1 MFFIWYNTI
10 IKGDKKMKYKD
21 ILVGEWF
28 QYGSNVFIK
37 TKHPVYGLK
46 NYIMENSLH
55 FGENWG
61 EMDDDIEVSYVAH
74 RKIEFPF
81 MWVRNATLANAVYK
95 VPLCINET
103 ILIKD
108 IFGGEP
114 MACMIATN
122 DKFEMNCGQWTK
134 YFNNAEIKY
143 TNSFEYNVIENT

>member
-1 MFFIWYNTI
+1 
-10 IKGDKKMKYKD
+10 MKYKD

-37 TKHPVYGLK
+37 TKHPIYGLK
-46 NYIMENSLH
+46 NYIMESSLH

-81 MWVRNATLANAVYK
+81 MWVRNATLANAVCK
-95 VPLCINET
+95 VPLYINET

>member
-1 MFFIWYNTI
+1 
-10 IKGDKKMKYKD
+10 MKYKD

-46 NYIMENSLH
+46 NYIMESSLH

-61 EMDDDIEVSYVAH
+61 KMNGDMEVSYVTH
-74 RKIEFPF
+74 RKIELPF
-81 MWVRNATLANAVYK
+81 MWVRNATLANAVCK
-95 VPLCINET
+95 VPFCINET

-114 MACMIATN
+114 MACIIATN
-122 DKFEMNCGQWTK
+122 DKFEMNCGQWMT
-134 YFNNAEIKY
+134 YFNDAEIRY
-143 TNSFEYNVIENT
+143 TNSFEYNIIENT

>member
-1 MFFIWYNTI
+1 
-10 IKGDKKMKYKD
+10 MKYKD

-46 NYIMENSLH
+46 NYIMESSLH

-81 MWVRNATLANAVYK
+81 MWVRNATLANAVCK

-122 DKFEMNCGQWTK
+122 DKFEMNCGQWMT
-134 YFNNAEIKY
+134 YFNDAEVRY

>member
-1 MFFIWYNTI
+1 
-10 IKGDKKMKYKD
+10 MKYKD

-37 TKHPVYGLK
+37 TKHPIYGLK
-46 NYIMENSLH
+46 NYIMESSLH

-61 EMDDDIEVSYVAH
+61 KMNGDMEVSYVAH
-74 RKIEFPF
+74 RKIELPF
-81 MWVRNATLANAVYK
+81 IWVRNATLANAVCK

-114 MACMIATN
+114 MACIIATN
-122 DKFEMNCGQWTK
+122 DKFEMNCGQWMT
-134 YFNNAEIKY
+134 YFNDAEIRY
-143 TNSFEYNVIENT
+143 TNSFEYNIIENT

>member
-1 MFFIWYNTI
+1 
-10 IKGDKKMKYKD
+10 MKYKD

-46 NYIMENSLH
+46 NYIMEGSLH

-81 MWVRNATLANAVYK
+81 MWVRNATLANAVCK

-114 MACMIATN
+114 MACIIATD
-122 DKFEMNCGQWTK
+122 DKEMNCGQWMT
-134 YFNNAEIKY
+134 YFNDAEVRY
-143 TNSFEYNVIENT
+143 TNSFEYNIIENT

>member
-1 MFFIWYNTI
+1 
-10 IKGDKKMKYKD
+10 MKYKD

-46 NYIMENSLH
+46 NYIMESSLH

-81 MWVRNATLANAVYK
+81 MWVRNATLANAVCK

-114 MACMIATN
+114 MACIIATD
-122 DKFEMNCGQWTK
+122 DKEMNCGQWMT
-134 YFNNAEIKY
+134 YFNDAEVRY
-143 TNSFEYNVIENT
+143 TNSFEYNIIENT

>member
-1 MFFIWYNTI
+1 
-10 IKGDKKMKYKD
+10 MKYKD

-37 TKHPVYGLK
+37 TKHPIYGLK
-46 NYIMENSLH
+46 NYIMESSLH

-81 MWVRNATLANAVYK
+81 MWVRNATLANAVCK

-114 MACMIATN
+114 MACIIATD
-122 DKFEMNCGQWTK
+122 DKEMNCGQWMT
-134 YFNNAEIKY
+134 YFNDAEVRY

>member
-1 MFFIWYNTI
+1 
-10 IKGDKKMKYKD
+10 MKYKD

-46 NYIMENSLH
+46 NYIMESSIH
-55 FGENWG
+55 FGKNWG
-61 EMDDDIEVSYVAH
+61 KMNDDTEVSYVTH
-74 RKIEFPF
+74 RKIELPF
-81 MWVRNATLANAVYK
+81 IWVRNATLANAVCK

-114 MACMIATN
+114 MTCIIATN
-122 DKFEMNCGQWTK
+122 DKFEMNCGQWMT
-134 YFNNAEIKY
+134 YFNDAEIRY
-143 TNSFEYNVIENT
+143 TNSFEYNIIENT

>member
-1 MFFIWYNTI
+1 
-10 IKGDKKMKYKD
+10 MKYKD

-37 TKHPVYGLK
+37 TKHPIYGLK
-46 NYIMENSLH
+46 NYIMESSLH

-61 EMDDDIEVSYVAH
+61 KMNGDMEVSYVTH
-74 RKIEFPF
+74 RKIELPF
-81 MWVRNATLANAVYK
+81 MWVRNATLANAVCK

-114 MACMIATN
+114 MACIIATN
-122 DKFEMNCGQWTK
+122 DKFEMNCGQWMT
-134 YFNNAEIKY
+134 YCNDAEIRY
-143 TNSFEYNVIENT
+143 TNSFEYNIIENT

>member
-1 MFFIWYNTI
+1 
-10 IKGDKKMKYKD
+10 MKYKD

-37 TKHPVYGLK
+37 TKHPIYGLK
-46 NYIMENSLH
+46 NYIMESSLH

-61 EMDDDIEVSYVAH
+61 KMDGDMEVSYVAH
-74 RKIEFPF
+74 GKIELPF
-81 MWVRNATLANAVYK
+81 MWVRNATLANAVCK

-114 MACMIATN
+114 MACIIATN
-122 DKFEMNCGQWTK
+122 DKFEMNCGQWMI
-134 YFNNAEIKY
+134 YCNDAEIRY
-143 TNSFEYNVIENT
+143 TNSFEYNIIENT

>member
-10 IKGDKKMKYKD
+10 IKGDEKMKYKD

-46 NYIMENSLH
+46 NYIMESSLH

-81 MWVRNATLANAVYK
+81 MWVRNATLANAVCK

>member
-1 MFFIWYNTI
+1 
-10 IKGDKKMKYKD
+10 MKYKD

-46 NYIMENSLH
+46 NYIMESSLH

-74 RKIEFPF
+74 RKIKFPF
-81 MWVRNATLANAVYK
+81 MWVRNATLANAVCK

-108 IFGGEP
+108 IFDGEP
-114 MACMIATN
+114 MACIIATN
-122 DKFEMNCGQWTK
+122 DKFEMNCGQWMT
-134 YFNNAEIKY
+134 YFNDAEIKY

>member
-1 MFFIWYNTI
+1 
-10 IKGDKKMKYKD
+10 MKYKD

-37 TKHPVYGLK
+37 TKHSIYGLK
-46 NYIMENSLH
+46 NYIMESSLH

-81 MWVRNATLANAVYK
+81 MWVRNATLANAVCK

-114 MACMIATN
+114 MACIIATD
-122 DKFEMNCGQWTK
+122 DKEMNCGQWMT
-134 YFNNAEIKY
+134 YFNDTEVRY
-143 TNSFEYNVIENT
+143 TNSFEYNIIENT

>member
-1 MFFIWYNTI
+1 
-10 IKGDKKMKYKD
+10 MKYKD

-46 NYIMENSLH
+46 NYIMEGSLH

-74 RKIEFPF
+74 RKIKFPF
-81 MWVRNATLANAVYK
+81 MWVRNATLANAVCK

-108 IFGGEP
+108 IFDGEP
-114 MACMIATN
+114 MACIIATN
-122 DKFEMNCGQWTK
+122 DKFEMNCGQWMT
-134 YFNNAEIKY
+134 YFNNAEVRY

>member
-1 MFFIWYNTI
+1 
-10 IKGDKKMKYKD
+10 MKYKD

-46 NYIMENSLH
+46 NYIMESSLH

-81 MWVRNATLANAVYK
+81 MWVRNATLANAVCK

-114 MACMIATN
+114 MACIIATN
-122 DKFEMNCGQWTK
+122 DKFEMNCGQWMT
-134 YFNNAEIKY
+134 YFNDAEIRY
-143 TNSFEYNVIENT
+143 TNSFEYNIIENT

>member
-10 IKGDKKMKYKD
+10 IKGDEKMKYKD

-37 TKHPVYGLK
+37 TKHPIYGLK
-46 NYIMENSLH
+46 NYIMESSLH

-81 MWVRNATLANAVYK
+81 MWVRNATLANAVCK

>member
-1 MFFIWYNTI
+1 
-10 IKGDKKMKYKD
+10 MKYKD

-46 NYIMENSLH
+46 NYIMESSLH

-61 EMDDDIEVSYVAH
+61 KMNSDMEVSYVTH

-81 MWVRNATLANAVYK
+81 MWVRNATLANAVCN
-95 VPLCINET
+95 VPLCINKT

-114 MACMIATN
+114 MACIIATN
-122 DKFEMNCGQWTK
+122 DKFEMNCGQWMT
-134 YFNNAEIKY
+134 YFNDVEIKY
-143 TNSFEYNVIENT
+143 INSFEYNVIENA

>member
-1 MFFIWYNTI
+1 
-10 IKGDKKMKYKD
+10 MKYKD

-46 NYIMENSLH
+46 NYIMESSLH
-55 FGENWG
+55 FGKNWG
-61 EMDDDIEVSYVAH
+61 RIDGDTEVSYVVH

-81 MWVRNATLANAVYK
+81 MWVRNATFANALCK

-108 IFGGEP
+108 IFDGEP
-114 MACMIATN
+114 MACIIATN
-122 DKFEMNCGQWTK
+122 DKFEMNCGQWMT
-134 YFNNAEIKY
+134 YFNDAEIRY
-143 TNSFEYNVIENT
+143 TNSFEYNIIENT

>member
-1 MFFIWYNTI
+1 
-10 IKGDKKMKYKD
+10 MKYKD

-46 NYIMENSLH
+46 NYIMESSLH

-81 MWVRNATLANAVYK
+81 MWVRNATLANAVCK

-108 IFGGEP
+108 IFGREP

>member
-1 MFFIWYNTI
+1 
-10 IKGDKKMKYKD
+10 MKYKD

-37 TKHPVYGLK
+37 TKHPIYGLK
-46 NYIMENSLH
+46 NYIMESSLH

-81 MWVRNATLANAVYK
+81 MWVRNATLANTVCN
-95 VPLCINET
+95 VPLCVNKT

-108 IFGGEP
+108 VFGVEP
-114 MACMIATN
+114 MACIIATN
-122 DKFEMNCGQWTK
+122 DKFETNCGQWMT

-143 TNSFEYNVIENT
+143 SNSFEYNVIENT

>member
-1 MFFIWYNTI
+1 
-10 IKGDKKMKYKD
+10 MKYKD

-46 NYIMENSLH
+46 NYIMESSLH

-81 MWVRNATLANAVYK
+81 MWVRNATLANAVCK

-122 DKFEMNCGQWTK
+122 DKFEMNCGQWMT
-134 YFNNAEIKY
+134 YFNDAEIKY

>member
-1 MFFIWYNTI
+1 
-10 IKGDKKMKYKD
+10 MKYKD

-46 NYIMENSLH
+46 NYIMESSLH

-81 MWVRNATLANAVYK
+81 MWVRNATLANAVCK

-108 IFGGEP
+108 IFDGEP
-114 MACMIATN
+114 MACIIATN
-122 DKFEMNCGQWTK
+122 DKFEMNCGQWMT
-134 YFNNAEIKY
+134 YFNDTEVRY